1 MEENMEINSDYNYLF
16 INPTTK
22 ERVRIKDNPNV
33 VEDKNFYMVMPMEF
47 IRSDDME
54 KVNNTPIKLAGK
66 TSLDKSN
73 NALNLASGATATVR
87 GGFNLTVTERGV
99 MVKGG
104 NVDDVE
110 ASYEAQDMADALTAL
125 LRNACGI
132 QKSVADGKN
141 LYQKWTE
148 DISKAL
154 SYFGI
159 NTSKDF
165 IINGMKYSKDSDGVF
180 QSEEKTMAHKAYEQM
195 EKAYWEYRNSDNKI
209 SPKNFVRDY
218 YLKTTPDIVKNAWI
232 ETEEETG
239 IKPLSNNTWTS
250 TFQRMAVEKE
260 MSSKGNYNILGDTVE
275 SSIEA
280 IKAVIERIKINLERG
295 SGDLDL
301 LQKENEFY
309 TSLLKKIDKG

>member
-1 MEENMEINSDYNYLF
+1 MEINSDYNYLYY
-16 INPTTK
+16 NPTTHK
-22 ERVRIKDNPNV
+22 HVSIEENPDVINDKD
-33 VEDKNFYMVMPMEF
+33 FYMLMPMEF

-73 NALNLASGATATVR
+73 NALNLASGATVTVR
-87 GGFNLTVTERGV
+87 GGFKLTVTERGV

-104 NVDDVE
+104 NFDDVE
-110 ASYEAQDMADALTAL
+110 ASYEAQDMADSLTAL

-132 QKSVADGKN
+132 QRSVADGKN

-165 IINGMKYSKDSDGVF
+165 TINGMRYSKDSDGIF

-239 IKPLSNNTWTS
+239 IKPLYNNTWTG
-250 TFQRMAVEKE
+250 TFQRMAVEQE
-260 MSSKGNYNILGDTVE
+260 MSSKGNYNILGDTIE
-275 SSIEA
+275 SSVSA
-280 IKAVIERIKINLERG
+280 IKSILEMINLN
-295 SGDLDL
+295 LDRANAADVF
-301 LQKENEFY
+301 LQNEKEFY
-309 TSLLKKIDKG
+309 STLLAKIDK

>member
-1 MEENMEINSDYNYLF
+1 
-16 INPTTK
+16 
-22 ERVRIKDNPNV
+22 
-33 VEDKNFYMVMPMEF
+33 
-47 IRSDDME
+47 
-54 KVNNTPIKLAGK
+54 
-66 TSLDKSN
+66 
-73 NALNLASGATATVR
+73 
-87 GGFNLTVTERGV
+87 
-99 MVKGG
+99 
-104 NVDDVE
+104 
-110 ASYEAQDMADALTAL
+110 
-125 LRNACGI
+125 
-132 QKSVADGKN
+132 
-141 LYQKWTE
+141 
-148 DISKAL
+148 
-154 SYFGI
+154 
-159 NTSKDF
+159 
-165 IINGMKYSKDSDGVF
+165 MKYSKDSDGVF

-218 YLKTTPDIVKNAWI
+218 YLKTTPDTIKNAWI

-260 MSSKGNYNILGDTVE
+260 MSSKGNYNMIGDTVE